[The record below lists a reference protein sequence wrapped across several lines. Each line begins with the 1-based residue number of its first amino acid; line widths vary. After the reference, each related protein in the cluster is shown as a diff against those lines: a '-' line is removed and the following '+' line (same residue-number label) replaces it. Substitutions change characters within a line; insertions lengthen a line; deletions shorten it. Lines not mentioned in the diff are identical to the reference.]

1 MAAHTS
7 TAPHRTRIRAT
18 HILSAAQAFES
29 LPDSAYIRERDLV
42 AHPRRPGVVG
52 LLPFSAS
59 TLWRK
64 VSAGDF
70 PKPTKLGVRIAAW
83 KVADVRA
90 WMAQQQA

>member
-1 MAAHTS
+1 MAYKPTASHNS
-7 TAPHRTRIRAT
+7 TRTHSAQT
-18 HILSAAQAFES
+18 LSATQAFET

-64 VSAGDF
+64 VSVGEF
-70 PKPTKLGVRIAAW
+70 PRPTKLGVRISAW
-83 KVADVRA
+83 KVADLRA
-90 WMAQQQA
+90 WMAEQQA

>member
-1 MAAHTS
+1 M
-7 TAPHRTRIRAT
+7 TAPAFAIT
-18 HILSAAQAFES
+18 HNHQAASAAYAFEK
-29 LPDSAYIRERDLV
+29 LPDSAYLRERDLV

-64 VSAGDF
+64 ISAGEF
-70 PKPTKLGVRIAAW
+70 PKPQKLGVRISAW
-83 KVADVRA
+83 KVADIRA

>member
-7 TAPHRTRIRAT
+7 TAPRSTWIGKVQT
-18 HILSAAQAFES
+18 LSAVQAFET
-29 LPDSAYIRERDLV
+29 LPDSAYLRERDLV

-64 VSAGDF
+64 VGAGEF
-70 PKPTKLGVRIAAW
+70 PKPTKLGARISAW
-83 KVADVRA
+83 KVADLRA